1 MSKIL
6 TFHGSIDIFRT
17 MTRDIVFKTSDD
29 EEIQVTTYGNENLN
43 SGRCLITVHGFK
55 GFKDWGHGPYTA
67 KYFSE
72 KGFFVI
78 TFNFSHNGIGNNPI
92 EFTELDKFAANT
104 FSREIRELNE
114 IIDAYKQGYFGNYI
128 KGSIGLI
135 GHSRGG
141 AISILAAHNR
151 NDIDAVVL
159 WATVDSLDRYSERQK
174 IQWRKKGIF
183 EVLNMRTKQ
192 VMRLNSTLLDDL
204 EQNKDDLLNI
214 EKAVKDFNKPLLIVH
229 GDQDLAVKK
238 NEAEQLYEWS
248 NKSKTEFF
256 LISGAGHTF
265 NMKHP
270 FEGSNEKF
278 ERVLTKTLNF
288 LQLSSNS

>member
-6 TFHGSIDIFRT
+6 TFHGSIDIFRH
-17 MTRDIVFKTSDD
+17 MSKDIVFKTSDG
-29 EEIQVTTYGNENLN
+29 EEIQVTTYGDENLN

-55 GFKDWGHGPYTA
+55 GFKNWGHGPYTA
-67 KYFSE
+67 KYFSD

-78 TFNFSHNGIGNNPI
+78 TFNFSHNGIGDDPT
-92 EFTELDKFAANT
+92 EFTQLDKFAVNT

-114 IIDAYKQGYFGNYI
+114 IIDAYKNGFFGNC
-128 KGSIGLI
+128 KVGNIGLI

-141 AISILAAHNR
+141 AISILTAHKR
-151 NDIDAVVL
+151 DDVDAVVM
-159 WATVDSLDRYSERQK
+159 WATVASLDRYSERQK
-174 IQWRKKGIF
+174 IEWRKKGVF

-214 EKAVKDFNKPLLIVH
+214 ENAIKKFNKPLLIVH

-248 NKSKTEFF
+248 NKSKTEYF

-265 NMKHP
+265 NVKHP
-270 FEGSNEKF
+270 FEGSNERF

-288 LQLSSNS
+288 LQLSFN